1 LYLIIKYYL
10 FNLIL
15 LIIIILF
22 LKINKE
28 IYNKS
33 IDVENLKESLK
44 NELQKQFGIEF
55 GVTATWLNCGYPLIN
70 PLEKVLFFKKPLYNN
85 TSVVFDDTQ
94 FQNVYPMNE

>member
-1 LYLIIKYYL
+1 M
-10 FNLIL
+10 
-15 LIIIILF
+15 

-33 IDVENLKESLK
+33 IDVENLKQNLK

-70 PLEKVLFFKKPLYNN
+70 PLEKVLFFKKPLSHNDSIILDN
-85 TSVVFDDTQ
+85 TPY
-94 FQNVYPMNE
+94 QNIYPMNE